1 MSTAVRGNL
10 YSVYRSSTITSPGPR
25 AWMMSRMARWMALS
39 LASSAWLGAVEMTPA
54 STTATPPGA
63 ASSTPNPVATRPG
76 STPMI
81 RRRSR
86 EPGRDRLLAGSRS
99 SESPAPPGSAPSG
112 GFAPAPTGGC
122 PMGGRIPS
130 SMSRRGDGVDD
141 LVGDVVVGVDG
152 LDVVLLL
159 EGLDQPQHCC
169 GVLALH
175 AHGGLGHHVD
185 LGLEDRHAGALETLA
200 NRLHFIS
207 SRR

>member
-25 AWMMSRMARWMALS
+25 AWMMSRIARWMALS

-63 ASSTPNPVATRPG
+63 ASRTPNPVATRPG

-81 RRRSR
+81 RRRSPGPG
-86 EPGRDRLLAGSRS
+86 PGR
-99 SESPAPPGSAPSG
+99 
-112 GFAPAPTGGC
+112 PT
-122 PMGGRIPS
+122 
-130 SMSRRGDGVDD
+130 SRRGDGVDD

-159 EGLDQPQHCC
+159 EGLDQPQHRC

-185 LGLEDRHAGALETLA
+185 
-200 NRLHFIS
+200 
-207 SRR
+207 